1 MKRQPKEWEKIFA
14 NDATDKSLFSKVYKQ
29 LIQLN
34 NKRQTTQLK
43 NGHKTLI
50 NISPKDTDMVSRHRK
65 GCSTS
70 LIIREKHKSKL
81 Q

>member
-1 MKRQPKEWEKIFA
+1 MQKKKK
-14 NDATDKSLFSKVYKQ
+14 NSNNATDNGLIFKIYEQ

-34 NKRQTTQLK
+34 NKKQTTQLK
-43 NGHKTLI
+43 NGQKTLI
-50 NISPKDTDMVSRHRK
+50 NISPKKTDMVSRHMK

-81 Q
+81 

>member
-1 MKRQPKEWEKIFA
+1 MKRQPREWEKIFA
-14 NDATDKSLFSKVYKQ
+14 NDATDKCLFSKVQKQ

-34 NKRQTTQLK
+34 NKKQTTQLK
-43 NGHKTLI
+43 NGQKTLI
-50 NISPKDTDMVSRHRK
+50 NISPKKTDMVSRPMK

-81 Q
+81 